1 VTEPHDQPRAD
12 RIRRRQALVAVGLT
26 VNLVVALVQLLGGLD
41 DLPVGVRIVVFV
53 VQVACL
59 VGAICG
65 MTLNIRDQR
74 RGREDVDR

>member
-12 RIRRRQALVAVGLT
+12 RIRRRQALVAVG
-26 VNLVVALVQLLGGLD
+26 
-41 DLPVGVRIVVFV
+41 VRLVVFV

-59 VGAICG
+59 LGTICG

-74 RGREDVDR
+74 RDREDADG